1 MKPEEDMNIKI
12 QRASADG
19 LTNNRGKCD
28 ALAEY
33 ICHEDQDR
41 IDAGKEPFPYMTP
54 DGTAVTLAEVIDR
67 INGNNQHLSKGD
79 DKFYHLVASPSKSE
93 IQAMGETE
101 QEIYESGKI
110 LMHAILDAYAENF
123 HREGVEDA
131 SDLVVFWKPHFTRG
145 ENGDLQFHLHAI
157 ISRNSKGLDG
167 KKKKIS
173 PLTTHRNTESGPV
186 KGGFDRDA
194 FFRNSERIFDE
205 LFAYERQVAE
215 SYDFSNAMAH
225 GTAEQKAEQIER
237 LHKEGEADLAAQ
249 IHAGITRRREAVQ
262 TKNDISELTE
272 LLSSPQADLP
282 EAQED
287 TLGEALNIADMTNL
301 VTRIFTEARNMD
313 ELSFYLLLEGFVCKP
328 VFGHNGGVDDIQ
340 LSKNG
345 SVYSTSS
352 FLDPAG
358 QKSVLDNWWRL
369 ARQKPAYVI
378 RAEQAKK
385 EIAQHMEKLA
395 PSKGRGIH

>member
-1 MKPEEDMNIKI
+1 MNFKDEMNIKI
-12 QRASADG
+12 QRASTDG
-19 LTNNRGKCD
+19 LSNNKGKCD
-28 ALAEY
+28 ALAKY
-33 ICHEDQDR
+33 LTHEDQER
-41 IDAGKEPFPYMTP
+41 IDAGKESLPFLTP
-54 DGTAVTLAEVIDR
+54 EGIPVTMEEVIEK
-67 INGNNQHLSKGD
+67 INGNHQHLGKDD
-79 DKFYHLVASPSKSE
+79 DKFYHLVAAPSESE

-101 QEIYESGKI
+101 HEIYKSGKI
-110 LMHAILDAYAENF
+110 LMRAILDAYAENF

-173 PLTTHRNTESGPV
+173 PLTTHRNTENGPV

-194 FFRNSERIFDE
+194 FFRNSERIFDK

-215 SYDFSNAMAH
+215 SYDYSNAMAH

-262 TKNDISELTE
+262 TKNDIVELTE
-272 LLSSPQADLP
+272 LLSSPQAELP
-282 EAQED
+282 ESQED
-287 TLGEALNIADMTNL
+287 TLGEALHIADMNNL
-301 VTRIFTEARNMD
+301 LTRIFSEAHNLD
-313 ELSFYLLLEGFVCKP
+313 ELHFNLLLEGLVGKP
-328 VFGHNGGVDDIQ
+328 VFGHNGGVEDIQ

-345 SVYSTSS
+345 TVYTTSS
-352 FLDPAG
+352 FLAPEK

-385 EIAQHMEKLA
+385 EIAQHIEKLA